1 MERGLGQGR
10 PGGTSD
16 LPRHHGDCL
25 LEDVVLRRR
34 RARGAPPLAPRHEGA
49 LHGRAEGNGCEPR
62 RLQIEER
69 PFARGHAARPAGRD
83 GGGGGQLGA
92 KPLLVPRGWEEDRD
106 HGDDDEQ
113 LEQQQ
118 WCDAVRV
125 QRARANESG
134 GVQREAAKRSHK
146 EARL

>member
-69 PFARGHAARPAGRD
+69 PLARGHAARPAGRD
-83 GGGGGQLGA
+83 GGGGVGSA
-92 KPLLVPRGWEEDRD
+92 AGW
-106 HGDDDEQ
+106 
-113 LEQQQ
+113 
-118 WCDAVRV
+118 
-125 QRARANESG
+125 S
-134 GVQREAAKRSHK
+134 QREAGGGASASNAPSVDAESEDAVIVPPAAWRCFRTH
-146 EARL
+146 LGTNY